1 VACIFQRYFILSGND
16 DESFRLLSGT
26 SSGTPLELAV
36 SKRLDHEVTTD
47 YRLVVAAVDGGDPPK
62 TGLVT
67 VHISVADSNDNRP
80 TFDQA
85 TYTATVREDA
95 PSGTSLVRVHAVDAD
110 SGQNGQVR
118 YHLDRKRCDEKGQF
132 EVDAVT
138 GVVVTRLPLD
148 FEVIDQYLLI
158 VVAVDQG
165 PRRLQTSAI
174 VSVQV
179 YTAFSLC
186 LCLCLSVCLSV
197 SHSDTLVQSVN

>member
-16 DESFRLLSGT
+16 EGSFRLLSGT
-26 SSGTPLELAV
+26 GSGTPLELTV

-62 TGLVT
+62 TGSVT

-80 TFDQA
+80 MFDQA

-95 PSGTSLVRVHAVDAD
+95 PVGTSVVHVHAVDMD
-110 SGQNGQVR
+110 SRQNGQVR
-118 YHLDRKRCDEKGQF
+118 YDLDRRRSDERGQF
-132 EVDAVT
+132 EVDPVT
-138 GVVVTRLPLD
+138 GVVVIRQPLD
-148 FEVIDQYLLI
+148 FEVIEQYLLI

-165 PRRLQTSAI
+165 PQRLQTSAI

-179 YTAFSLC
+179 SVVLSQATYHSLYT
-186 LCLCLSVCLSV
+186 
-197 SHSDTLVQSVN
+197 